1 MMSLG
6 KEVGVLL
13 GLVII
18 SASGPQAYAMPPP
31 VEAGSDAPAPQID
44 LVGAWHLAVDHDPAL
59 KRAQAS
65 RDVSFET
72 RIQARAQLFPQVG
85 FQAYREDSSSDGER
99 LGLTPTG
106 IGMVSSRTDTDTS
119 FAGLQL
125 RQPIIAIDRWV
136 ALQQANDLRD
146 AAELQY
152 QFDREHLM
160 LRLAQAYFGVL
171 AAEDALVVAESH
183 LAAVRRFREQIGH
196 RYDAG
201 VVANTDLQ
209 EAQAALDAAHAD
221 AIDARHRVMLARQSL
236 ADLTGMRGARLS
248 RISDGLVP
256 VAPDPADPDWWLQR
270 AAQESTPVR
279 LAQIGH
285 GISRREIERRRAA
298 AYPTLDFVASRS
310 RLDQSS
316 SNPFENIDIEG
327 NTVRLEFNV
336 PLFAGGAIQSRVRQ
350 AAAEHREAGYRLD
363 EVRLQATSQ
372 AQRAWLGINASV
384 ERVRA
389 REQALRSATAARQA
403 AESGVIEGVRT
414 TLDVLDAQRQY
425 ASARAALSVARYEY
439 VLGVFALRAA
449 TGLLDE
455 TAVGQVN
462 AWLD

>member
-1 MMSLG
+1 MMKWKAISGL
-6 KEVGVLL
+6 VLSAVLL
-13 GLVII
+13 AAGL
-18 SASGPQAYAMPPP
+18 SQAFAMPPP
-31 VEAGSDAPAPQID
+31 VEAGSDIPAPQLD
-44 LVGAWHLAVDHDPAL
+44 LVDAWRLAVDHDPAL

-65 RDVSFET
+65 RDASIET
-72 RIQARAQLFPQVG
+72 RIQARGQLLPQLG
-85 FQAYREDSSSDGER
+85 LQAYREDSSSDVER
-99 LGLTPTG
+99 LGLTGTG
-106 IGMVSSRTDTDTS
+106 IGTVSSRTDTDTR

-125 RQPIIAIDRWV
+125 RQPIVAVDRWV

-152 QFDREHLM
+152 LFDQENLM

-171 AAEDALVVAESH
+171 AAEDGLAVAESH

-209 EAQAALDAAHAD
+209 EAQAALDAAQAD
-221 AIDARHRVMLARQSL
+221 AIDARHRLMLAKQSL
-236 ADLTGMRGARLS
+236 TDLTGVRGAKLS
-248 RISDGLVP
+248 GISDSLVP
-256 VAPDPADPDWWLQR
+256 TAPEPADPGWWMQR
-270 AAQESTPVR
+270 AEQDATPVR

-285 GISRREIERRRAA
+285 GVSRREIERRRAA
-298 AYPTLDFVASRS
+298 AYPTLDLVASRS

-316 SNPFENIDIEG
+316 SNPFENIDIDG
-327 NTVRLEFNV
+327 NTVRLELNV

-363 EVRLQATSQ
+363 EVRLQAISQ
-372 AQRAWLGINASV
+372 AQRAWLGVNASV

-403 AESGVIEGVRT
+403 AELGVVEGVRT
-414 TLDVLDAQRQY
+414 TLDVLDAQRQH
-425 ASARAALSVARYEY
+425 ASARAALSMARYEY

-455 TAVGQVN
+455 AAMTNVN

>member
-1 MMSLG
+1 MTGLRTRVSVMLG
-6 KEVGVLL
+6 AWIMVTCGMQV
-13 GLVII
+13 
-18 SASGPQAYAMPPP
+18 YAMPPP
-31 VEAGSDAPAPQID
+31 VEVGSDIPAPQLD
-44 LVGAWHLAVDHDPAL
+44 LVEAWLLAVDHDPAL
-59 KRAQAS
+59 KRASAS
-65 RDVSFET
+65 RDASFET
-72 RIQARAQLFPQVG
+72 RIQARSQLLPQVG

-99 LGLTPTG
+99 LGLTGAG
-106 IGMVSSRTDTDTS
+106 IGMVSSRTNTDTS

-152 QFDREHLM
+152 QFDRENLM
-160 LRLAQAYFGVL
+160 LRLVQAYFGVL
-171 AAEDALVVAESH
+171 AAQDGFAVAESH

-209 EAQAALDAAHAD
+209 EAQAALDTANAD

-236 ADLTGMRGARLS
+236 SDLTGVRGATLRGLS
-248 RISDGLVP
+248 EGLVP
-256 VAPDPADPDWWLQR
+256 AAPEPAGPDWWMQR
-270 AAQESTPVR
+270 AEQDATPVR

-298 AYPTLDFVASRS
+298 SYPTLDFVASRS

-327 NTVRLEFNV
+327 NTVRLELNV

-363 EVRLQATSQ
+363 EVRLQTSSQ
-372 AQRAWLGINASV
+372 AHRAWLGINAAV

-403 AESGVIEGVRT
+403 AELGVIEGVRT
-414 TLDVLDAQRQY
+414 TLDVLDSQRQY
-425 ASARAALSVARYEY
+425 ASARAALSMARYEY

-449 TGLLDE
+449 TGLLEEE
-455 TAVGQVN
+455 TMVQVN